1 MKNQLKNLK
10 FVAALAMLAAI
21 SIVCGKYL
29 GINVGEFMRFSLESM
44 PIIFA
49 GIAFGPV
56 AGAAV
61 GIIADLVGCVMV
73 GWMPIPWVTVG
84 AAVIGVVSGGINI
97 LLKKSTLPSWLKT
110 AIVVFSAHLMGSVLI
125 KTIGLADF
133 YHMPYI
139 VLMLWRMLNYL
150 IVGIIDGTIIYILMK
165 NKGIRIQIKEFGGKD
180 I

>member
-1 MKNQLKNLK
+1 MEKQLKNIK
-10 FVAALAMLAAI
+10 FVAVLSMLAAI
-21 SIVCGKYL
+21 SIICGKYL
-29 GINVGEFMRFSLESM
+29 AINMGEFMRFSLESM

-61 GIIADLVGCVMV
+61 GIVADLVGCVMV
-73 GWMPIPWVTVG
+73 GWVPIPWITVG
-84 AAVIGVVSGGINI
+84 AAVIGVVSGGINL
-97 LLKKSTLPSWLKT
+97 LLKKTTLPSWFKT

-133 YHMPYI
+133 YEMPYTI
-139 VLMLWRMLNYL
+139 LILWRMLNYL
-150 IVGIIDGTIIYILMK
+150 IVGIIDGTVIHILMK